1 MQYYRVKFAQHRKKS
16 QFEATQG
23 DDNDNNDE
31 DSESDAFEEEV
42 SRKFDKEFEVRVYF

>member
-1 MQYYRVKFAQHRKKS
+1 MKFAQQRKKS